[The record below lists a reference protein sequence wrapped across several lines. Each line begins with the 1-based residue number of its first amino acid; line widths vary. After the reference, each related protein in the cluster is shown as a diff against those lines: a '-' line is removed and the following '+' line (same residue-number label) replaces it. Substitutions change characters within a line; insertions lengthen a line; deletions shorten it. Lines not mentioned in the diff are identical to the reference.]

1 MNEQAALWIW
11 GVGLIIW
18 GIIRWP
24 HMRRARK
31 QRVAFDKRSAEE
43 RNLLVLAGFCLSIV
57 PLVWIATGFPAF
69 ADTSFRPLA
78 GWLGTIV
85 LVASLVMFHL
95 VHRQLG
101 RMWSVTL
108 EIRDGHSLRTEGLY
122 GWVRHPMYSSF
133 FLWALSQALLIPNWI
148 AGMAGLFGVGLLYG
162 LRVGKEEAMLI
173 EAFGDEYR
181 AYMKTTKR
189 IIPGVL

>member
-1 MNEQAALWIW
+1 MNEQSALWIW
-11 GVGLIIW
+11 GAGLVIW

-31 QRVAFDKRSAEE
+31 QRVALDKRSTEE
-43 RNLLVLAGFCLSIV
+43 RNLLMFAGFCLSVV
-57 PLVWIATGFPAF
+57 PLVWIASGFPSF
-69 ADTSFRPLA
+69 ADYKFQPLA
-78 GWLGTIV
+78 GLLGTIV
-85 LVASLVMFHL
+85 LVASLAMFHF
-95 VHRQLG
+95 VHQQLD

-108 EIRDGHSLRTEGLY
+108 EIRDGHKLKTEGLY

-133 FLWALSQALLIPNWI
+133 FLWALAQALLIPNWI
-148 AGMAGLFGVGLLYG
+148 AGLAGLFGVGLLYG
-162 LRVGKEEAMLI
+162 MRVGKEEAMLI

-181 AYMKTTKR
+181 AYMVTTKR